1 MLVDTSLWINH
12 LRYRDPLLVSRLRDS
27 VVWTH
32 PFVIGEIA
40 CGKLRKR
47 AHVLGLLAALPA
59 APLAGQDDVL
69 ALVESRRLMG
79 RGLGWIDMHL
89 LAAAKLASLPLWT
102 SDRRLAAAAR
112 ELDLSDSR

>member
-1 MLVDTSLWINH
+1 MNH
-12 LRYRDPLLVSRLRDS
+12 LRYGDPTLATRLRDGL
-27 VVWTH
+27 VWTH

-40 CGKLRKR
+40 CGNLLKR
-47 AHVLGLLAALPA
+47 RDVLGLLAALPMAPIA
-59 APLAGQDDVL
+59 AHDDVL

-89 LAAAKLASLPLWT
+89 LTAARLTSLPLWT